1 MGKIPQNIIDQ
12 INETADIVD
21 IVSQRVDLLKR
32 GKDYFGLCPFHSEKT
47 PSFSVAPDKGIFH
60 CFGCGKGGNAI
71 NFLMEY
77 EKIDFMDAVMEL
89 ANQLGINI
97 SIHKSDGS
105 DSFFSSLYEIHQ
117 KAAFFYMQNLNSDK
131 GLQAKQYLLDRGINE
146 AFLKKFKIGFASPGQ
161 PKGLFNYIRNFN
173 YNDDVIKKCG
183 LFGFSENN
191 TYDRFRSRI
200 IFPVANSSGKIIA
213 FGGRAFGDNDHA
225 KYLNSPET
233 PIYKKS
239 EVFYGLNLTKE
250 SIMREKYSIIVEG
263 YTDLIQLCQSEI
275 FNVIAVSGTA
285 FNIKHV
291 NNLRRFTSKVYLA
304 YDGDTAGQNAALK
317 AGYLLIK
324 EGIEAK
330 IVIIPNKLDPDEW
343 VKKEGKKTFLSKG
356 IDKALDVVPFHIK
369 ISKFDQKS
377 SFEKSRVIKE
387 ILTKIK
393 LIQDPIIRQECLYLL
408 SSLTNIDEENL
419 NLIKLKNVIV
429 KQENIENSHE
439 TIFHEIKTLSDKAEF
454 ALIKVLLNQN
464 KDAKKLIS
472 ENIEDIAI
480 KESKFNIII
489 SKLLDIQP
497 LSPSNV
503 IDRFDNEVDKQT
515 ILSALSDNSEISDDM
530 KIAKE
535 CIQTIKK
542 IKIKNKINNLRL
554 ILKKN
559 ETHEDMV
566 DEILM
571 EMNDLRN
578 KLNEDYS

>member
-21 IVSQRVDLLKR
+21 IVSQRVDLQKR

-60 CFGCGKGGNAI
+60 CFGCGKGGNSI

-97 SIHKSDGS
+97 NVHKSDS
-105 DSFFSSLYEIHQ
+105 SEEFFSSLYDIHQ
-117 KAAFFYMQNLNSDK
+117 KATMFYRQNLNSDGGAK
-131 GLQAKQYLLDRGINE
+131 AKQYLLDRGINE
-146 AFLKKFKIGFASPGQ
+146 AFLKKFKIGFALPDQ
-161 PKGLFNYIRNFN
+161 AKGLFNYTRNFN
-173 YNDDVIKKCG
+173 YNNDVIKKCG
-183 LFGFSENN
+183 LFGFSEKN

-200 IFPVANSSGKIIA
+200 IFPISNSSGKIIA
-213 FGGRAFGDNDHA
+213 FGGRAFGDNNHA

-239 EVFYGLNLTKE
+239 EVFYGLNLTRE
-250 SIMREKYSIIVEG
+250 SIIREKFAIIVEG

-317 AGYLLIK
+317 TGYLLIK

-330 IVIIPNKLDPDEW
+330 IVIIPNKFDPDEW
-343 VKKEGKKTFLSKG
+343 VKKEGKKIFLSKG

-369 ISKFDQKS
+369 ISRFNQKS
-377 SFEKSRVIKE
+377 SFEKSKIIKE
-387 ILTKIK
+387 ILSKIK
-393 LIQDPIIRQECLYLL
+393 LIQDPIIRQECLYSL
-408 SSLTNIDEENL
+408 SSLTDIDEKNL
-419 NLIKLKNVIV
+419 NLIKLKNVNRNH
-429 KQENIENSHE
+429 ENKENSYK
-439 TIFHEIKTLSDKAEF
+439 TTFHEIKTLSDKAEF
-454 ALIKVLLNQN
+454 GLIKVLLNQN
-464 KDAKKLIS
+464 KDAIELIS
-472 ENIEDIAI
+472 ENLENIAL
-480 KESKFNIII
+480 KDSNFNIII

-503 IDRFDNEVDKQT
+503 IDRFENEVDKQT
-515 ILSALSDNSEISDDM
+515 ILNALKDYSEISDDI
-530 KIAKE
+530 KIAKDY
-535 CIQTIKK
+535 IHTIKK
-542 IKIKNKINNLRL
+542 IKIKNKINDLRL

-559 ETHEDMV
+559 EMQEDRV
-566 DEILM
+566 NDILK
-571 EMNDLRN
+571 EMNNLRD
-578 KLNEDYS
+578 KLNEDYN

>member
-21 IVSQRVDLLKR
+21 IVSQRVDLQKR

-60 CFGCGKGGNAI
+60 CFGCGKGGNSI

-77 EKIDFMDAVMEL
+77 EKIDFMDAVMDL

-97 SIHKSDGS
+97 NIHKSEGS
-105 DSFFSSLYEIHQ
+105 DDFFSSLYDIHQ
-117 KAAFFYMQNLNSDK
+117 KAAMFYRQNLNSDL
-131 GLQAKQYLLDRGINE
+131 GIQAKQYLLDRGINE
-146 AFLKKFKIGFASPGQ
+146 AFLKKFKIGFALPDQ
-161 PKGLFNYIRNFN
+161 PKGLFNYIKNFN
-173 YNDDVIKKCG
+173 YGNDIIKKCG
-183 LFGFSENN
+183 LFGFSEQN

-200 IFPVANSSGKIIA
+200 IFPIANSSGKIIA
-213 FGGRAFGDNDHA
+213 FSGRAFGNNDHA

-239 EVFYGLNLTKE
+239 EVFYGLNLTRE
-250 SIMREKYSIIVEG
+250 SIIREKYSIIVEG

-291 NNLRRFTSKVYLA
+291 NNLRRFTSKVYLS

-324 EGIEAK
+324 EGIDAK
-330 IVIIPNKLDPDEW
+330 IVEIPNKLDPDEW
-343 VKKEGKKTFLSKG
+343 VKKEGKETFLSKG
-356 IDKALDVVPFHIK
+356 IDKALDIVPFHIK
-369 ISKFDQKS
+369 ISKFNQKS
-377 SFEKSRVIKE
+377 SFEKSRITKE
-387 ILTKIK
+387 ILSKIK
-393 LIQDPIIRQECLYLL
+393 IIQDPIIRQECLYSL
-408 SSLTNIDEENL
+408 SSLTGIEEKNL
-419 NLIKLKNVIV
+419 NSIKLKNINTNY
-429 KQENIENSHE
+429 ENKENSHE
-439 TIFHEIKTLSDKAEF
+439 STFHEVKTLSDKAEF
-454 ALIKVLLNQN
+454 GLIKVLFNQN
-464 KDAKKLIS
+464 KDARKLIS
-472 ENIEDIAI
+472 ENLEDIAL
-480 KESKFNIII
+480 EGSNFYIII

-515 ILSALSDNSEISDDM
+515 ILNALRGNSEIYDDIKM
-530 KIAKE
+530 TKDYIH
-535 CIQTIKK
+535 TIKK
-542 IKIKNKINNLRL
+542 IKIQKKINNLRL

-559 ETHEDMV
+559 ETND
-566 DEILM
+566 DKLIEILT
-571 EMNDLRN
+571 EMNDLRD
-578 KLNEDYS
+578 KLSEDYS

>member
-12 INETADIVD
+12 INETADIID
-21 IVSQRVDLLKR
+21 IVSQRVDLQKR

-60 CFGCGKGGNAI
+60 CFGCGKGGNSI

-77 EKIDFMDAVMEL
+77 EKIDFMDAVIDL

-97 SIHKSDGS
+97 NIHKNEVSED
-105 DSFFSSLYEIHQ
+105 FFSSLYDIHQ
-117 KAAFFYMQNLNSDK
+117 KAASFYIQNLNSD
-131 GLQAKQYLLDRGINE
+131 GGMQAKRYLLNRGINE
-146 AFLKKFKIGFASPGQ
+146 AFLKKFKIGFALPGQ
-161 PKGLFNYIRNFN
+161 HKRLFNYIKNFDYGN
-173 YNDDVIKKCG
+173 EIIKKCG
-183 LFGFSENN
+183 LFGFSEQN

-200 IFPVANSSGKIIA
+200 IFPISNSSGKIIA

-239 EVFYGLNLTKE
+239 EIFYGLNLTRE
-250 SIMREKYSIIVEG
+250 SIIREKFAIIVEG

-343 VKKEGKKTFLSKG
+343 VKKEGKKIFLSKG

-369 ISKFDQKS
+369 ISKFNQKS
-377 SFEKSRVIKE
+377 SFEKSKIIKE
-387 ILTKIK
+387 ILSKIK
-393 LIQDPIIRQECLYLL
+393 LIQDPIIKQECIHSL
-408 SSLTNIDEENL
+408 SSLTEIDEKNL
-419 NLIKLKNVIV
+419 NLIKLKNVSINH
-429 KQENIENSHE
+429 ENKKNSHD
-439 TIFHEIKTLSDKAEF
+439 TTFHEIKTLSDKAEF
-454 ALIKVLLNQN
+454 GLIKVLLNQN
-464 KDAKKLIS
+464 KDAKELIS
-472 ENIEDIAI
+472 ENLENIAL
-480 KESKFNIII
+480 KGSNFNIII

-515 ILSALSDNSEISDDM
+515 ILNALRDNSEISDDI
-530 KIAKE
+530 KIAKDY
-535 CIQTIKK
+535 IHTIKK
-542 IKIKNKINNLRL
+542 IKIKNKINDLRL

-559 ETHEDMV
+559 KTQEDEV
-566 DEILM
+566 NEILT
-571 EMNDLRN
+571 EMNHLRD